1 MQVRLLKTLQ
11 PNCLGFGLFWSIPFA
26 MLLGLPGIS
35 APSSDWLAFVWA
47 NQLFLVLGIP
57 LCARLLLRKKV
68 AKPSTPLLFLI
79 GGTLACAGFLYTHCF
94 TLGYSTPALS
104 ICTSA
109 VLGIACSA
117 FYLLW
122 NSVYA
127 SEGQTRSA
135 IYLPAASVLTV
146 VICLVLFACP
156 RPLVSLCL
164 TVILPFSST
173 CALWCSARA
182 MEPVEARPMRAHLPS
197 VAADL
202 WKPVLCAAVVCFVQT
217 LSGHLPALYD
227 DSLVLSMLVGLGAA
241 CLFVAVVGVGSTH
254 DFGTHSAFKA
264 MFPLIGIVLFVP
276 LLLGGQWM
284 PFMVGT
290 LTFGARIMTILT
302 LILCASYAARTQF
315 SPVAVYLACAYPLH
329 VAGFVGDSVGF
340 LMVAQNIPYM
350 TAIRI
355 PVVCLVVC
363 FAALALVSLGKRP
376 RSLAEPAD
384 DTLLINPAG
393 ATAEATAAGAAA
405 PDAEISGTPA
415 GASAVTSS
423 GTPDPSP
430 ASGALE
436 GSGLSAREREVVD
449 LLLKGNTLA
458 AISRKLFISENT
470 TRGHMKRIYR
480 KFDVHSRQE
489 LIDLVE
495 GRAGDAGSIVPL
507 APGRVEGAVT
517 PDADR

>member
-1 MQVRLLKTLQ
+1 
-11 PNCLGFGLFWSIPFA
+11 

-47 NQLFLVLGIP
+47 NQLFLSLGIP
-57 LCARLLLRKKV
+57 LCAKLLLRKRID
-68 AKPSTPLLFLI
+68 KPSTPLLFLI

-94 TLGYSTPALS
+94 SLGYSTLALS

-122 NSVYA
+122 NNVYA

-146 VICLVLFACP
+146 AICLALFACP

-173 CALWCSARA
+173 YALWRSACI
-182 MEPVEARPMRAHLPS
+182 MEPAETRPMHAYLPN
-197 VAADL
+197 VVADL

-217 LSGHLPALYD
+217 LSGHLPSLYD
-227 DSLVLSMLVGLGAA
+227 DSLVLAMLIGLGAA
-241 CLFVAVVGVGSTH
+241 CLSVAVAGIKSTH
-254 DFGTHSAFKA
+254 DFGTHSAFRT

-276 LLLGGQWM
+276 LLLGNQWM

-290 LTFGARIMTILT
+290 LTFGARIMMILT

-315 SPVAVYLACAYPLH
+315 SPVAVYLACTYPLH
-329 VAGFVGDSVGF
+329 VASFVGDSVGF
-340 LMVAQNIPYM
+340 LMVAQDIPYA
-350 TAIRI
+350 TALRI
-355 PVVCLVVC
+355 PIVCLVAC
-363 FAALALVSLGKRP
+363 FAALALVSLGKKP

-384 DTLLINPAG
+384 DTLLINPAN
-393 ATAEATAAGAAA
+393 TVAGVTE
-405 PDAEISGTPA
+405 PDAETSNTLADAPMDAPMDKPA
-415 GASAVTSS
+415 
-423 GTPDPSP
+423 PSL
-430 ASGALE
+430 SLNILE
-436 GSGLSAREREVVD
+436 DLGLSAREREVVD

-480 KFDVHSRQE
+480 KFNVHSRQE
-489 LIDLVE
+489 LIDLIE
-495 GRAGDAGSIVPL
+495 GGKSGTALSGLPTSVRI
-507 APGRVEGAVT
+507 
-517 PDADR
+517 DRSTASDIDK

>member
-1 MQVRLLKTLQ
+1 
-11 PNCLGFGLFWSIPFA
+11 
-26 MLLGLPGIS
+26 
-35 APSSDWLAFVWA
+35 
-47 NQLFLVLGIP
+47 
-57 LCARLLLRKKV
+57 
-68 AKPSTPLLFLI
+68 
-79 GGTLACAGFLYTHCF
+79 
-94 TLGYSTPALS
+94 
-104 ICTSA
+104 
-109 VLGIACSA
+109 
-117 FYLLW
+117 
-122 NSVYA
+122 
-127 SEGQTRSA
+127 
-135 IYLPAASVLTV
+135 
-146 VICLVLFACP
+146 
-156 RPLVSLCL
+156 
-164 TVILPFSST
+164 
-173 CALWCSARA
+173 
-182 MEPVEARPMRAHLPS
+182 MEPVEARPMRAHLPN

-329 VAGFVGDSVGF
+329 AAGLVGDSVGF

-355 PVVCLVVC
+355 PVICLVAC
-363 FAALALVSLGKRP
+363 FAALALVSLGKKP

-405 PDAEISGTPA
+405 PDAEVSGAPV

-489 LIDLVE
+489 LIDLIE
-495 GRAGDAGSIVPL
+495 GRVGGGAPPDPLSPDGDN
-507 APGRVEGAVT
+507 R
-517 PDADR
+517 

>member
-1 MQVRLLKTLQ
+1 M
-11 PNCLGFGLFWSIPFA
+11 
-26 MLLGLPGIS
+26 
-35 APSSDWLAFVWA
+35 
-47 NQLFLVLGIP
+47 
-57 LCARLLLRKKV
+57 LLRKKV

-173 CALWCSARA
+173 YALWCSARA
-182 MEPVEARPMRAHLPS
+182 MEPVEARPMRAHLPN

-315 SPVAVYLACAYPLH
+315 SPVAVYLVCVYPLH
-329 VAGFVGDSVGF
+329 MAGLVGDSVGF

-350 TAIRI
+350 TAVRI
-355 PVVCLVVC
+355 PVICLVAC
-363 FAALALVSLGKRP
+363 FAALALVSLGKKP

-393 ATAEATAAGAAA
+393 TAAEAAA
-405 PDAEISGTPA
+405 PDAKASGASA
-415 GASAVTSS
+415 GASN
-423 GTPDPSP
+423 GTPDPTPTSC
-430 ASGALE
+430 AFE

-489 LIDLVE
+489 LIDLIE
-495 GRAGDAGSIVPL
+495 GRAGDAGSIVPP
-507 APGRVEGAVT
+507 APSRAEGAAV
-517 PDADR
+517 PDANR